1 MRSFDGRVAFVTG
14 ASRGIGR
21 AIAEALGARGAA
33 VVVNH
38 PGGMESE
45 EAAAAVSAITAAG
58 GRALAVEADLT
69 QLAAIEPLFD
79 ACEKAFGNPD
89 FVISNVGGIVRSCR
103 IADFDEALF
112 DQVMTLNVK
121 SAFFVLQQAARRV
134 RDGGRIIALS
144 SSTTSQPYPGT
155 AVYGGGKAAVELFC
169 RVLAHEVGERGIT
182 VNSVAPGLTTSHGM
196 LVAPPPDARIAQVIG
211 STPLKRLGTPDDV
224 AQAVLMLLGDDAGWI
239 TGQCIHAG
247 GGFH

>member
-1 MRSFDGRVAFVTG
+1 MTMLAGKVALVTG

-21 AIAEALGARGAA
+21 AIAEALGERGAA

-38 PGGMESE
+38 PGGAEAA
-45 EAAAAVSAITAAG
+45 EAAAAVAAIAAAG
-58 GRALAVEADLT
+58 GRALAVETDLT
-69 QLAAIEPLFD
+69 QISAIEPLFD
-79 ACEKAFGNPD
+79 ACEKAFGQPD

-112 DQVMTLNVK
+112 DEVMNLNVK

-169 RVLAHEVGERGIT
+169 RVLAHEVGERGVT
-182 VNSVAPGLTTSHGM
+182 VNSIAPGLTTSHGM
-196 LVAPPPDARIAQVIG
+196 LAAPPPEARIAQVIA
-211 STPLKRLGTPDDV
+211 STALKRLGTPEDI
-224 AQAVLMLLGDDAGWI
+224 AAAVMMLLGDDAGWI
-239 TGQCIHAG
+239 TGQCIRAG